1 MHQGSVK
8 EEGGA
13 KLACHS
19 CVMNVTRMSSALGF
33 PKATMEIL
41 RVLRHLASPAK
52 DSV

>member
-13 KLACHS
+13 EHACHS

-41 RVLRHLASPAK
+41 VLRHLASLAK